1 MSMPSGLSP
10 RSTTSNGHVA
20 ARYQQAA
27 TALGATLA
35 PAPITTPPFLKT
47 APSLLMMVISKLG
60 AVFSIIKVGLFIFH
74 DNMSRSHTAVQ

>member
-1 MSMPSGLSP
+1 M
-10 RSTTSNGHVA
+10 A
-20 ARYQQAA
+20 ARCRQAA

-60 AVFSIIKVGLFIFH
+60 VVFSIVKVSLFIFR
-74 DNMSRSHTAVQ
+74 DNLPCSHTAVQ